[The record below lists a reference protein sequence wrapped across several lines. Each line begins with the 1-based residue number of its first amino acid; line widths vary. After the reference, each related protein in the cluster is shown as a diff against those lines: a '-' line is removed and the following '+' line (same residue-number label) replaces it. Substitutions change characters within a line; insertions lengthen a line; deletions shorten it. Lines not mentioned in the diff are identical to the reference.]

1 MSDYSLEE
9 EKVVTGFDRQI
20 VKRLL
25 QQLKPYRIVVALAL
39 LALAV
44 ATAAELAI
52 PVLIQQTVD
61 RHLITKYVRVSQQ
74 DADLPALD
82 RANLSDT
89 PRVGDYHYILESR
102 LTFLSGSDR
111 SELESRGVLSD
122 DVYYVFERGE
132 ETNRVISQ
140 HPPLFLTGEGHA
152 AIPWEGLDSLTNEEV
167 RTIKAAEFRGI
178 ARNTAIFLA
187 LLGAAL
193 VSSFAQVYLLAYA
206 GQGVMKDLRVR
217 LFDHLLHQ
225 SLRFLN
231 DRPVGKLV
239 TRITNDVETINELFT
254 QVLANI
260 LKNIAMMA
268 GVVVT
273 LYIVDPLLATVA
285 MATLPPV
292 IILTLLFRKRARDAF
307 RNVRTWISRLNSFLA
322 EHISGISVVQTFVR
336 ELRTD
341 QRFEERNRSHMR
353 ASLGEMYVFATFR
366 PIMDLLSSASVAC
379 IIYFGAFFLISG
391 LVSLGVLIAFVELIR
406 RFYRQLMEISER
418 FVIVQSALAGSE
430 RVFSLLDE
438 DDRIPD
444 TGTKALPPETA
455 GKVEF
460 DSVWFSY
467 KENEPVIK
475 DLSFTVEP
483 GETVALVG
491 YTGAGKTTI
500 ANLLTRIWDIESG
513 SIRIDGTDIRE
524 FSLSSLR
531 RTIQPIQQD
540 VFLFRDTVEENI
552 RLGEETGRERA
563 VEAAQAVQAD
573 RFIQRLPAAY
583 RSELQE
589 GAANIS
595 TGQRQLISF
604 ARVLAHDPRI
614 IVLDE
619 ATSSID
625 TETERL
631 IQDALQVLLRGRTS
645 LVIAHRLSTIQHADR
660 ILVLS
665 GGRLVEQ
672 GTHTELLRAQGVYY
686 NLYKLQYSDG
696 HAG

>member
-1 MSDYSLEE
+1 MSDSTFEE
-9 EKVVTGFDRQI
+9 DKVVTGYDPEI
-20 VKRLL
+20 VKRLIRQL
-25 QQLKPYRIVVALAL
+25 QPYKLVAILAL
-39 LALAV
+39 LSLGIAS
-44 ATAAELAI
+44 AAELAI
-52 PVLIQQTVD
+52 PVLIQRTVD
-61 RHLITKYVRVSQQ
+61 RHLITKYVRVSAD
-74 DADLPALD
+74 DADLPALEQAD
-82 RANLSDT
+82 ISEQ
-89 PRVGDYHYILESR
+89 PRIGDYYYMLESR

-111 SELESRGVLSD
+111 SRLQEEGALSD
-122 DVYYVFERGE
+122 ELYYIFERSDE
-132 ETNRVISQ
+132 ANAVVQE
-140 HPPLFLTGEGHA
+140 HAPLFLLGESHA
-152 AIPWEGLDSLTNEEV
+152 AIAWDSIDTLSDAEI
-167 RTIKAAEFRGI
+167 RTIKAEEFRGI
-178 ARNTAIFLA
+178 ARNTAIFLG

-193 VSSFAQVYLLAYA
+193 VFSFAQVYLLAYA
-206 GQGVMKDLRVR
+206 GQGVMKNLRVG

-231 DRPVGKLV
+231 ELPVGKLV

-260 LKNIAMMA
+260 LKNIVMMV

-273 LYIVDPLLATVA
+273 LFVIDPLLATVT

-307 RNVRTWISRLNSFLA
+307 RNVRTWVSRLNTFLS
-322 EHISGISVVQTFVR
+322 EHISGMTVVQTFVR
-336 ELRTD
+336 EVRTN
-341 QRFEERNRSHMR
+341 QRFEERNRNHMR

-366 PIMDLLSSASVAC
+366 PIMDLLSSTSVAC
-379 IIYFGAFFLISG
+379 VIYFGAYFLIEG

-438 DDRIPD
+438 EDRIAD
-444 TGTKALPPETA
+444 RGTRRLGNEATGR
-455 GKVEF
+455 VEF

-467 KENEPVIK
+467 KEDEPVIK
-475 DLSFTVEP
+475 DLNFTVEP

-513 SIRIDGTDIRE
+513 SIRVDGIDIRE
-524 FSLSSLR
+524 YELASLR
-531 RTIQPIQQD
+531 AAIQPIQQD

-552 RLGEETGRERA
+552 RLGGEVSRERA
-563 VEAAQAVQAD
+563 VEAAKAVQAD
-573 RFIQRLPAAY
+573 RFVRALPAGY
-583 RSELQE
+583 ESELQE
-589 GAANIS
+589 GATNIS
-595 TGQRQLISF
+595 TGQRQLLSF

-614 IVLDE
+614 IILDE

-631 IQDALQVLLRGRTS
+631 IQDALHVLLAGRTS

-672 GTHTELLRAQGVYY
+672 GSHNELLQQRGLYY
-686 NLYKLQYSDG
+686 NLYRLQYADG
-696 HAG
+696 HG